1 MMKLIDVLIF
11 RSSVLVAFAI
21 VILATAVDIT
31 IRFKSKHEMD
41 IDEVIRKKS
50 KYMFLLKN
58 FHMCNNVLITFIY

>member
-1 MMKLIDVLIF
+1 MIKLIDVLIF

-50 KYMFLLKN
+50 KYMFLLKK
-58 FHMCNNVLITFIY
+58 FHACNNIVIMFLY

>member
-1 MMKLIDVLIF
+1 MIKLIDVLIF

-50 KYMFLLKN
+50 KYMFLLKK
-58 FHMCNNVLITFIY
+58 FHTCNNIVIMFLY